1 VLPGDD
7 VQGATQTNPAGSR
20 FNITGETHIEY
31 LGWAFDWSITPIT
44 GTKTPESTYIWSQH
58 GVR

>member
-1 VLPGDD
+1 MLPGDD
-7 VQGATQTNPAGSR
+7 VEGAKQINPAGFR
-20 FNITGETHIEY
+20 FNITGQTHIEY

-44 GTKTPESTYIWSQH
+44 GTTTQRSSTTWSH